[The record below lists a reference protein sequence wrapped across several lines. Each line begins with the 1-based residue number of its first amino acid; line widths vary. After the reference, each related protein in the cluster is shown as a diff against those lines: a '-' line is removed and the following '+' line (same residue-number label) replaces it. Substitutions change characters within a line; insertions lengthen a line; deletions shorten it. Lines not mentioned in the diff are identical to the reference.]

1 MVKPWLYHCQTMVDH
16 AWKSQLR
23 TQASS
28 RYPSYQRRLG
38 TERNNEFFF
47 RRIFPT
53 SLAGD
58 VTSEIAEDDWVRG
71 CRNLSLQGPLAGKQE
86 YMV

>member
-1 MVKPWLYHCQTMVDH
+1 MSEHDMVKPWLYHCQTMVDH

-38 TERNNEFFF
+38 TERDNEFFSAN
-47 RRIFPT
+47 FPDE
-53 SLAGD
+53 LG
-58 VTSEIAEDDWVRG
+58 R
-71 CRNLSLQGPLAGKQE
+71 
-86 YMV
+86 